1 MHGFRLLSFVTTV
14 LSVVCLLPGG
24 ALHAQDLPDDFQS
37 PAYQSQLDPAW
48 GVTPTTSKAE
58 PRYSAFASFDVGV
71 PLMLDVDRD
80 LVRPGANLHAQ
91 GGLDFNYLS
100 VFLHGGWRWVPVDF
114 DRAADHG
121 ANTYGQTGRTP
132 LKNPYFGLGVR
143 AQIPNASIFLPYA
156 SMAFDFNFWNFRETA
171 VSCGGYYYW
180 WCSGYD
186 VYRFT
191 PGFSWRVGT
200 GIEVAQSIY
209 IDTGLGISLSFEG
222 QFFDQT
228 HSWLEPYLG
237 LLHRF

>member
-1 MHGFRLLSFVTTV
+1 MHDSRLLISAI
-14 LSVVCLLPGG
+14 G
-24 ALHAQDLPDDFQS
+24 ALCWLSAGSLQAQDVSEDLES
-37 PAYQSQLDPAW
+37 SAYQSELDPAW
-48 GVTPTTSKAE
+48 GVAPASPKAE
-58 PRYSAFASFDVGV
+58 PRYRGFASVDVGV
-71 PLMLDVDRD
+71 PIMLDVDRD
-80 LVRPGANLHAQ
+80 LVRPGANLHAE
-91 GGLDFNYLS
+91 GGLDFKFLA
-100 VFLHGGWRWVPVDF
+100 VFLHGGWRWIPVDF

-143 AQIPNASIFLPYA
+143 AQFPNASVFLPYA

-180 WCSGYD
+180 WCSGYN

-200 GIEVAQSIY
+200 GIEVTKGVYVDA
-209 IDTGLGISLSFEG
+209 GLGISLSFEG
-222 QFFDQT
+222 QFFDQNR
-228 HSWLEPYLG
+228 SWVEPYLG